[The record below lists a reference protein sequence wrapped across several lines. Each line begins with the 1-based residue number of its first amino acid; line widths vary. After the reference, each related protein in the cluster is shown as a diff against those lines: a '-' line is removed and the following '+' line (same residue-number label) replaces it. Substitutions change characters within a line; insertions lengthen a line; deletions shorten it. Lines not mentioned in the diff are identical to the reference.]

1 MFLSERITQA
11 EYSDSPDRSPTQ
23 IAQDFR
29 QLGRVNALFKF
40 SHPFEHLIP
49 RSLGLERCRNLTI
62 LDLGAGDGSLG
73 RQLTTW
79 AAKRG
84 WKWTVADLDL
94 RPKALNL
101 HNGGRRLV
109 ASVQHLPFRRGSFDV
124 VIASQMTHHL
134 DTPAEIIQHFHE
146 AWRVSRELVVLS
158 DLHRNLWLYCL
169 AHVGTVLTGCSRELR
184 ADGLVSVR
192 RGFRVTEWRQYAKSA
207 GITTAKVFHYFGT
220 RIILCARKGGR
231 DLSAALI

>member
-1 MFLSERITQA
+1 MFLSERSTQA
-11 EYSDSPDRSPTQ
+11 EYSDSPHRSPEQ
-23 IAQDFR
+23 IATDFR

-49 RSLGLERCRNLTI
+49 RSLGTERCRELTI

-73 RQLTTW
+73 RQLTAW

-84 WKWTVADLDL
+84 WTWKVTDLDL
-94 RPKALNL
+94 RPSALNL
-101 HNGGRRLV
+101 HNGDRRMV
-109 ASVQHLPFRRGSFDV
+109 ASVQHLPFADRSFDV

-134 DTPAEIIQHFHE
+134 DSSGEIIQHFRE
-146 AWRVSRELVVLS
+146 AWRVCRELLVLS

-169 AHVGTVLTGCSRELR
+169 AHVGTAVTGCSRELR

-192 RGFRVTEWRQYAKSA
+192 RGFRLKEWRQYAHAA
-207 GITTAKVFHYFGT
+207 GIIGANVFLYLGT
-220 RIILCARKGGR
+220 RIILHAAKGR
-231 DLSAALI
+231 RPI